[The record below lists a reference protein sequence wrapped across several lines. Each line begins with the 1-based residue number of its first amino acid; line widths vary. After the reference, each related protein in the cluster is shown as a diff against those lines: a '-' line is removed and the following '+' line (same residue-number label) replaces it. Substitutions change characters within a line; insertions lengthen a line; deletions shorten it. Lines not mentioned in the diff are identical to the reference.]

1 MALNQHSYCSYF
13 PLLFL
18 FLAFAYSHSPFLSY
32 EALKSG
38 QFTGRSLLQA
48 KKNCPVDMEGQNYT
62 ILTSKCKGPK
72 YPATLCC
79 EALLEFCCGFVDELN
94 DMTNNCAETMFSY
107 INLYGQYPPGLFA
120 NQCKEGKQGLS
131 CDKALQAQAEKAE
144 IKAASSASSTLLT
157 PPRLLSLALA
167 STFIL
172 YLLL

>member
-1 MALNQHSYCSYF
+1 MEGLETQIETRRISKYLKVNKHSLVY
-13 PLLFL
+13 LK
-18 FLAFAYSHSPFLSY
+18 PFLWWVW
-32 EALKSG
+32 
-38 QFTGRSLLQA
+38 TG
-48 KKNCPVDMEGQNYT
+48 CPVDMEGQNYT

-72 YPATLCC
+72 YPAALCC

-120 NQCKEGKQGLS
+120 NQCKEGKDGLS
-131 CDKALQAQAEKAE
+131 CDNALKAQAEKAQ
-144 IKAASSASSTLLT
+144 IKASSAASSLLT
-157 PPRLLSLALA
+157 PRRLPSLALA